1 MEIELKLATVSGA
14 KDTFIEQVLPRLD
27 VQSSDIGQMLKNTYY
42 DTEDGLLNERK
53 MGFRIRCVGEH
64 IEQTIKV
71 KGQVIGGLHQRPEYN
86 VVLRAPIPE
95 LTLFPSDIWASDL
108 QPHELNS
115 RLIKW
120 FTTDFRRDSY
130 LIQMPTGLVE
140 LAFDDGVVQ
149 GKSGDKSDTRELCEI
164 ELELIEGKVNAIY
177 DLAAILNEHL
187 GVRLANQS
195 KAQRGYLLATG
206 KRPKIRPF
214 ADTLKLSAKT
224 VAEDAFVKAI
234 ESCLKHWDH
243 HAFAY
248 IETQKLRALT
258 EIAESL
264 RYALQAVSL
273 FLPILPCDELA
284 ELQKD
289 LLSLLSKWRWQSD
302 LIHVRK
308 LKAKT
313 GIFCKKIPDDDTLMS
328 YLMGRREGVLNH
340 ANPVKLLHSSTMNR
354 VTLSCSRLIQLKP
367 WRQQHNGNHTSLR
380 SLARGWM
387 GQSWNT
393 MVQALDQKNEMT
405 AHDYRLLGP
414 LLSQS
419 LVNGY
424 LLGALFGKGREDFR
438 ASWVD
443 IKAGIDDLNT
453 LEFLQR
459 ILAEV
464 GMSQDPE
471 WRAWVDM
478 KTQATVRALEL
489 CRQQALLV
497 EPYW

>member
-1 MEIELKLATVSGA
+1 
-14 KDTFIEQVLPRLD
+14 
-27 VQSSDIGQMLKNTYY
+27 MLNNTYY
-42 DTEDGLLNERK
+42 DTESGLLNDRK
-53 MGFRIRCVGEH
+53 MGFRVRCVGEH

-71 KGQVIGGLHQRPEYN
+71 KGQVTGGLHQRPEYN
-86 VVLRAPIPE
+86 VVLSAPVPD
-95 LTLFPSDIWASDL
+95 LTLFPEDIWASDL
-108 QPHELNS
+108 QPKALNS
-115 RLIKW
+115 QLIQW
-120 FTTDFRRDSY
+120 FTTDFKRDCY
-130 LIQMPTGLVE
+130 VIEMPNGLVE
-140 LAFDDGVVQ
+140 LALDEGVVQ
-149 GKSGDKSDTRELCEI
+149 GKSGDKRNTRELCEI
-164 ELELIEGKVNAIY
+164 ELELIEGKVNAVY
-177 DLAAILNEHL
+177 DLAAILNQYL

-206 KRPKIRPF
+206 KRPKTRPF
-214 ADTLKLSAKT
+214 ADTLKLNAKT
-224 VAEDAFVKAI
+224 VAEDAFIQAI
-234 ESCLKHWDH
+234 EACLKHWDH
-243 HAFAY
+243 HAFVY
-248 IETQKLRALT
+248 IETQKLRALA
-258 EIAESL
+258 EVAESL

-302 LIHVRK
+302 LTHVRR

-328 YLMGRREGVLNH
+328 YLLGRREGVLNH

-354 VTLSCSRLIQLKP
+354 VTLSCSRLIQIKP
-367 WRQQHNGNHTSLR
+367 WREQHTSNNTSLR

-393 MVQALDQKNEMT
+393 MVQALDQKSEMT

-438 ASWVD
+438 APWVD

-453 LEFLQR
+453 LEFLQK
-459 ILAEV
+459 ILTEV
-464 GMSQDPE
+464 GLNHDPE
-471 WRAWVDM
+471 WTAWVEM
-478 KTQATVRALEL
+478 KTKATVHALEL
-489 CRQQALLV
+489 CRHQALLV